1 MDPQGEGAVVAIGE
15 GEGRGVVVAGA
26 AGWKVGAVAV
36 TVDAAER
43 AVHGHQEI
51 FSN

>member
-1 MDPQGEGAVVAIGE
+1 MDPQGEGAVVTIGE
-15 GEGRGVVVAGA
+15 GDGRGVVVGGAVGWKAGA
-26 AGWKVGAVAV
+26 IAV

>member
-1 MDPQGEGAVVAIGE
+1 MDPQGEGAVLAIGE
-15 GEGRGVVVAGA
+15 GEGRSVVAGA
-26 AGWKVGAVAV
+26 TTGWKARAIVIA
-36 TVDAAER
+36 VDAAER

>member
-1 MDPQGEGAVVAIGE
+1 MDPQGEGAIFAISE
-15 GEGRGVVVAGA
+15 GEGRGAVANGA
-26 AGWKVGAVAV
+26 TGWKAGAVAV

>member
-15 GEGRGVVVAGA
+15 GEGRSVVAGA
-26 AGWKVGAVAV
+26 TTGWKAGVVAVAV
-36 TVDAAER
+36 DAVER
-43 AVHGHQEI
+43 AIHGHQEI